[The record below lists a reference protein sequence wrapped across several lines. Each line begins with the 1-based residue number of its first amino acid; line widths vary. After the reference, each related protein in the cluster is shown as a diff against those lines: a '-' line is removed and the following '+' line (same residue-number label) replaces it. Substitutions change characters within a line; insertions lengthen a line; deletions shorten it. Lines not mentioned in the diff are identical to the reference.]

1 MAAPGFADVPIAVG
15 NKNVR
20 RAVRLLVPSTST
32 CSVSSGRA
40 SASVAL
46 TDAEGAPVLSLV
58 DAPARAHAA
67 TAALSARR
75 TASRQRATT
84 RFITRA
90 YTVYPLTRGDTKCT
104 QRNATVA

>member
-20 RAVRLLVPSTST
+20 RAVRLLVPS
-32 CSVSSGRA
+32 
-40 SASVAL
+40 SVAL